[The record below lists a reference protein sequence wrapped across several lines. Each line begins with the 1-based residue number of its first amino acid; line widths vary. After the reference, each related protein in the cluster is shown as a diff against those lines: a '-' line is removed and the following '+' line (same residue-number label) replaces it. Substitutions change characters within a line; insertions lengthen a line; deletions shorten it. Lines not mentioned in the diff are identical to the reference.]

1 MKIQTGLKSWL
12 VGCTMLVMTAS
23 GAFAEVVYN
32 RGSSADPE
40 SLDPHK
46 TSTTYE
52 ADLLRDIFMGL
63 VVQDA
68 KAELIPGAAE
78 SWTVSA
84 DGTVYTFKLRAG
96 ATWSNGD
103 PVTAGDFVLPSSA
116 CRTRRPPP
124 NMLRCSIL

>member
-1 MKIQTGLKSWL
+1 MKIQTGLKSWII
-12 VGCTMLVMTAS
+12 GSTMLVMTAS

-63 VVQDA
+63 VVQPCRHHLGEYCA
-68 KAELIPGAAE
+68 SAFGGA
-78 SWTVSA
+78 V
-84 DGTVYTFKLRAG
+84 
-96 ATWSNGD
+96 
-103 PVTAGDFVLPSSA
+103 P
-116 CRTRRPPP
+116 
-124 NMLRCSIL
+124 